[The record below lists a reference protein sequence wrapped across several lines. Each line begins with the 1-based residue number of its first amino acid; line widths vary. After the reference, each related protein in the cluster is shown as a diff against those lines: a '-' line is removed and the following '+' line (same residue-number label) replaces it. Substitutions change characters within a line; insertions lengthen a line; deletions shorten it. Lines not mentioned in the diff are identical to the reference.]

1 MARIPLP
8 YRLRKLECIIAW
20 EKWHM
25 VSFVRKTSDSQYSS
39 AFKLG
44 QKGAEIIVV
53 EATHAI
59 EGSSYQD
66 FTLKTDLT
74 GQYN

>member
-1 MARIPLP
+1 
-8 YRLRKLECIIAW
+8 
-20 EKWHM
+20 M